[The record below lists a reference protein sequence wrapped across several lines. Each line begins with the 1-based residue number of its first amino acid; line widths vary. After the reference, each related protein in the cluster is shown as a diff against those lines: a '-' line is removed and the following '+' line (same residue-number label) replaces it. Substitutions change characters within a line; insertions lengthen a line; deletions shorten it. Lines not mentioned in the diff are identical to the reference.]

1 MKKAGFVVLA
11 VLLTALFLSCGSAPE
26 SAPAAPDSGIP
37 DWYLNPPDA
46 ENAVFGTGSA
56 KMTNQN
62 LAMQTAEARARTSIA
77 FTLKANVQAMITD
90 YAKEAGNVNESSSL
104 AFVESISQQMTDA
117 KLSGAKLYKRGV
129 GPDGTVYVAVMLDN
143 NVAAQIAADQAN
155 SVLESEASQY
165 AEFKAMNALERMQ
178 EQLANTQVKPTPV
191 TN

>member
-1 MKKAGFVVLA
+1 MKKAGFVVLV
-11 VLLTALFLSCGSAPE
+11 VLLAALALSCGSAPP
-26 SAPAAPDSGIP
+26 PAAAPESDIP

-56 KMTNQN
+56 KMTNKN
-62 LAMQTAEARARTSIA
+62 LAMQAAEARARTSIA

-104 AFVESISQQMTDA
+104 SFVESISQQLTDA
-117 KLSGAKLYKRGV
+117 KLTGAKLYKRGI
-129 GPDGTVYVAVMLDN
+129 GKDGTVYVAVMLDN

-178 EQLANTQVKPTPV
+178 QQLANSDINPTPV
-191 TN
+191 TQ